1 MPARFFHKIFDPLA
15 MGWGRTPVVWKWR
28 SPRDDYD
35 AIRLAVAKNFIPC
48 WNRRFPRLSKLLYY
62 YMLAV
67 WPLRALLLVVRHLSR
82 SGRKLKQAHG
92 IGLSKQFFQLMHLAL
107 LHQVEPIN
115 YYRYGLYRPDQARV
129 TGKYLTTLIQ
139 TALFDLIN
147 DCVSND
153 FTEDKFA
160 FNGLL
165 ADNGL
170 SVVET
175 LAYLDYRQG
184 VAEMSHQPPML
195 PDRNF
200 VAKPNFG
207 MAGNGVMSFKKLDG
221 DTFRC
226 SDACIRS
233 AEEVQNLLIRL
244 AGKEPYL
251 LQPKLV
257 NHQALADLTAGGLA
271 TARII
276 TARSTEGKIQLVA
289 AVLKM
294 QAGDEVADNFE
305 LGGLA
310 SEIDLASGT
319 IAAAVTKRGLG
330 ERHHLHPATGAGIT
344 GRRLPDWNQ
353 CSLLLQSAHRLL
365 TVYAFLGWDVG
376 FTDSGPVIIETNVL
390 WSPGLIQQAQQRPLG
405 TGEFARIG
413 RQWLEYRDGRS
424 RDTQPVIGNDADPV
438 LSRKTTGRLQPSDK
452 PQKELSEK

>member
-1 MPARFFHKIFDPLA
+1 

-28 SPRDDYD
+28 PPRDDYD
-35 AIRLAVAKNFIPC
+35 AIRLAVANNFNPS
-48 WNRRFPRLSKLLYY
+48 WNRRFPRLSKLLYC

-67 WPLRALLLVVRHLSR
+67 WPLRALLLAVHHLSR

-92 IGLSKQFFQLMHLAL
+92 IGLSKQFLQLMHLAL
-107 LHQVEPIN
+107 FHQVEPIN
-115 YYRYGLYRPDQARV
+115 YYRYGLYRPDKASNAES
-129 TGKYLTTLIQ
+129 YLTTLIQ
-139 TALFDLIN
+139 TALFDLVN

-153 FTEDKFA
+153 FTEDKIA

-165 ADNGL
+165 ADKGL

-184 VAEMSHQPPML
+184 TVGMGHQTPML
-195 PDRNF
+195 PGRNF

-207 MAGNGVMSFKKLDG
+207 MAGNGIMSFQKLAG

-226 SDACIRS
+226 SDSCIRS
-233 AEEVQNLLIRL
+233 TEEVQNLLIRL
-244 AGKEPYL
+244 ARKEPYL
-251 LQPKLV
+251 LQPQLA

-276 TARSTEGKIQLVA
+276 TARSTEGKIQLIA

-294 QAGDEVADNFE
+294 QAGNEVADNFE

-310 SEIDLASGT
+310 SEIDLASGK
-319 IAAAVTKRGLG
+319 IAAAVTKQGLG
-330 ERHHLHPATGAGIT
+330 ERHHLHPATGARIT
-344 GRRLPDWNQ
+344 GRRLPGWDQ

-365 TVYAFLGWDVG
+365 PDYAFLGWDVG

-405 TGEFARIG
+405 SGDFARIG
-413 RQWLEYRDGRS
+413 RQWLEYRDGLS
-424 RDTQPVIGNDADPV
+424 RDAQPVIGNDADPD
-438 LSRKTTGRLQPSDK
+438 LSRQTSGRQQPSDK
-452 PQKELSEK
+452 PQKELSGK